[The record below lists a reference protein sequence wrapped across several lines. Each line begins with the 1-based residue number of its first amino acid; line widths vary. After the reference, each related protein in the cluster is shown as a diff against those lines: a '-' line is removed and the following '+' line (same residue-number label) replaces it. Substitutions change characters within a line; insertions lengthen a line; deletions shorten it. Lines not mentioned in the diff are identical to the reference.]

1 MKPKAMMHNGQD
13 FILCFWPFYERDQG
27 FPPAEAL
34 CTATVLVFTSYNA
47 VKEYSDKED
56 KIADFRLKIAFDS
69 KNRQF
74 DSSTEV
80 NGRVFNNLSVTFA
93 I

>member
-1 MKPKAMMHNGQD
+1 MKPKAKMHNGQD
-13 FILCFWPFYERDQG
+13 FILCLWPFYERDQG
-27 FPPAEAL
+27 FPIAEAL
-34 CTATVLVFTSYNA
+34 CTATALVFTSYNA
-47 VKEYSDKED
+47 VQEKSGKED
-56 KIADFRLKIAFDS
+56 KIADIRLKIAFNS

-80 NGRVFNNLSVTFA
+80 SGRIFNNLSVTFA